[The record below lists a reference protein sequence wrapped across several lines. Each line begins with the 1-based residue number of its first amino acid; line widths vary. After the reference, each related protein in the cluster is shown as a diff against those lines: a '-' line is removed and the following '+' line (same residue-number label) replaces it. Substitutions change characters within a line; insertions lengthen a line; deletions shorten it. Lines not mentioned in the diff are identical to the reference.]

1 MCERCGVPVEFTDDG
16 YLIHHTSGC
25 PPAPDARDPG
35 DVASAPPEPPEVSPK
50 PALPPQL
57 CRRLGDAA
65 PHVAGF
71 CEMAPGIPWSAEIL
85 DDMLGGTDLEHKYWQ
100 LDSGREDGM
109 KIQLRCDVDT
119 RKVKKQTL
127 KEIVTRVETRMPR
140 ERRPSLFAVKAF
152 PFDRAGLRR
161 AIEFTQGVVN
171 KLKQKGFCPCWET
184 YTPPPDLDI
193 PATKRIC
200 VGKTGRC
207 VCCIMKLAHE

>member
-1 MCERCGVPVEFTDDG
+1 MEFGMCERCGVPLEFTDDG
-16 YLIHHTSGC
+16 YLIHHTS
-25 PPAPDARDPG
+25 
-35 DVASAPPEPPEVSPK
+35 VSPK

-85 DDMLGGTDLEHKYWQ
+85 DDMLGGTDLEHKSWQ

-109 KIQLRCDVDT
+109 KFQLRYDVDT

-140 ERRPSLFAVKAF
+140 ERRPSLF
-152 PFDRAGLRR
+152 
-161 AIEFTQGVVN
+161 VVN
-171 KLKQKGFCPCWET
+171 KLGGVAVV
-184 YTPPPDLDI
+184 Y
-193 PATKRIC
+193 
-200 VGKTGRC
+200 
-207 VCCIMKLAHE
+207 